1 MTYQIDTMKPEDWQ
15 QVAEIYQEG
24 IDTGIATFVSEIPTW
39 EEWDQEHIEACRL
52 VARQGDEIL
61 GWTAL
66 IQTSDRDSYAG
77 VAELSIYVASKS
89 KSIGVGTAL
98 LKALIEASEREGYW
112 TLWAGILIENEASQ
126 KLHQKCGFREVGV
139 RERLGR
145 MEDGSFHD
153 VVLMERRSGKF

>member
-1 MTYQIDTMKPEDWQ
+1 MEYLIDTMKPEDWQ

-89 KSIGVGTAL
+89 KGIGVGTAL